1 MNVSNF
7 ETLYIA
13 STIGAMKKAIYSQKS
28 ELLRKLLIEKRN
40 ASDLSIRALAEIL
53 KIHHS
58 IVGKIE
64 TGERQINVIEFM
76 EYCQALEIDPVEIID
91 RLKKL

>member
-1 MNVSNF
+1 M
-7 ETLYIA
+7 E
-13 STIGAMKKAIYSQKS
+13 KAIYSQKS

-40 ASDLSIRALAEIL
+40 NRELSIRGLAEIL

-64 TGERQINVIEFM
+64 TGERQINVIEFI
-76 EYCQALEIDPVEIID
+76 EYCQVLDTDPVEIISC
-91 RLKKL
+91 LKKL

>member
-1 MNVSNF
+1 MRKV
-7 ETLYIA
+7 
-13 STIGAMKKAIYSQKS
+13 IYSQKS

-40 ASDLSIRALAEIL
+40 NSELSIRALAEVL

-64 TGERQINVIEFM
+64 TGERQINVIEFI
-76 EYCQALEIDPVEIID
+76 EYCEALQIDPAVIID

>member
-1 MNVSNF
+1 
-7 ETLYIA
+7 
-13 STIGAMKKAIYSQKS
+13 MKKAIYSQKS

-76 EYCQALEIDPVEIID
+76 EYCQALEIDPIEVID